1 MLETLACLKMMT
13 IVMINLDGDQYWR
26 KQSKYDTRT
35 ANIKPADCVR
45 NVDHD
50 NGVDQIDKYQSF
62 TILCLYAT
70 RTGANW

>member
-1 MLETLACLKMMT
+1 
-13 IVMINLDGDQYWR
+13 MINLDGDQYWR

-50 NGVDQIDKYQSF
+50 NGVDQK
-62 TILCLYAT
+62 
-70 RTGANW
+70 